1 MSMATPSPDARERL
15 RPISVDEYHRMIDA
29 GILDEDEKVQLIDG
43 MLVAMTPQ
51 GRPHAFVIQ
60 ELNRLLVRALG
71 DDFKVLTQLPLTL
84 GRTASPSPTWPW
96 FGRRMPP
103 REHIT
108 RRRRFS

>member
-1 MSMATPSPDARERL
+1 MPSPDVSERL

-60 ELNRLLVRALG
+60 EL
-71 DDFKVLTQLPLTL
+71 TL
-84 GRTASPSPTWPW
+84 GTK
-96 FGRRMPP
+96 RMAVS
-103 REHIT
+103 T
-108 RRRRFS
+108 SSG